1 MSWGQDLP
9 LGKAHHTSCQQ
20 TVLLTKPE
28 GYVMFMALGKRCL
41 PCHVAWRTVSPW
53 VPMSVPSNFF
63 PSSQG
68 TWGAWP
74 AAPHFCLLFSTP
86 PGFSAAKLG
95 LLAPVLLWGGR
106 DRVFAAPSLSGNSG
120 HPSAL
125 YRTLFTGQ
133 LFPDL
138 G

>member
-9 LGKAHHTSCQQ
+9 LGKAHHASCQQ

-74 AAPHFCLLFSTP
+74 AAPHFCLLFSTL

-95 LLAPVLLWGGR
+95 LLAPVLLWGRR

>member
-41 PCHVAWRTVSPW
+41 LSCCMEDSEPLGPYVSAFKFLPLF
-53 VPMSVPSNFF
+53 S
-63 PSSQG
+63 G
-68 TWGAWP
+68 DLGAWP

-95 LLAPVLLWGGR
+95 LLAPVLLWGEG
-106 DRVFAAPSLSGNSG
+106 
-120 HPSAL
+120 
-125 YRTLFTGQ
+125 
-133 LFPDL
+133 
-138 G
+138 

>member
-9 LGKAHHTSCQQ
+9 LGKAHHTSPQQ

-28 GYVMFMALGKRCL
+28 GYVMFVALGKRCL

-53 VPMSVPSNFF
+53 VPCVSAFKFLPLFS
-63 PSSQG
+63 G
-68 TWGAWP
+68 DLGGAWP

-95 LLAPVLLWGGR
+95 LLAPVLLWGGK
-106 DRVFAAPSLSGNSG
+106 
-120 HPSAL
+120 
-125 YRTLFTGQ
+125 GQ
-133 LFPDL
+133 GFCYPFPVWEQWTPKCL
-138 G
+138 V